1 MERSA
6 MKALVAWKEK
16 ANRKPLFVTGC
27 RQCGKTWLMTE
38 FGNRYFE
45 KTLIFNFEKE
55 PAIADIFKYNLDPVR
70 ILRELGMF
78 REGKPIDPEHTLIVF
93 DEIQQCAEAVTSIKY
108 FEESG
113 MNLYLLC
120 AGSLLG
126 VELKRK
132 KVSFPVGSG
141 ALILIVL

>member
-1 MERSA
+1 

-55 PAIADIFKYNLDPVR
+55 PAIADISKYNLDPVR
-70 ILRELGMF
+70 ILRELGMLRGGKTNRPGTYTDRF
-78 REGKPIDPEHTLIVF
+78 RRDPTV
-93 DEIQQCAEAVTSIKY
+93 C
-108 FEESG
+108 
-113 MNLYLLC
+113 
-120 AGSLLG
+120 GSCHLDQI
-126 VELKRK
+126 
-132 KVSFPVGSG
+132 F
-141 ALILIVL
+141 